1 MSLNYSKKTLKYFL
15 NPKNIG
21 EIKKP
26 DARATIGNMVC
37 GDQLEFSMKVKNG
50 KITDIK
56 FLSFGCASNIATASV
71 MTEKVKGKTIEQA
84 KKLDWKKIVKDLDG
98 LPQQKVHCSI
108 MATDGLKALIKDYE
122 KNKKLEEKSKTKK
135 TKTKK

>member
-37 GDQLEFSMKVKNG
+37 GDQLEFSMKVEKG
-50 KITDIK
+50 RIKDIK

-71 MTEKVKGKTIEQA
+71 MTEKVKGKTIAQA
-84 KKLDWKKIVKDLDG
+84 KKLEWKKIVKDLDG
-98 LPQQKVHCSI
+98 LPQQKLHCSI

-122 KNKKLEEKSKTKK
+122 ANKKRDGKK
-135 TKTKK
+135 IK